1 MPYEKIGK
9 RYIIK
14 AGAINSAL
22 IKTKV
27 LPMSYYDIDNKGVS
41 FSNNSVVSLLD
52 FFNDNTLIFDKK
64 YNLLVKMISDLSI
77 QLQLLKSHEYYMIGI
92 DFEDICVVDGNI
104 FVIHRDTNFI
114 KGKQLLIPFKK
125 PMFSSPEVLEI
136 TKLPSALN
144 TNGSDS
150 YYSLGLLVIY
160 IINNNLLNNKNEI
173 SNKFEDIQLINGT
186 KMYYFLER
194 AINQRKL
201 LYI

>member
-14 AGAINSAL
+14 AGVISSAL

-77 QLQLLKSHEYYMIGI
+77 QLQFLENEGYYMIGI

-114 KGKQLLIPFKK
+114 KGKQLLVPFKK
-125 PMFSSPEVLEI
+125 PMFSSPEVLGI

-173 SNKFEDIQLINGT
+173 SNKFENIQLINGT

>member
-14 AGAINSAL
+14 AGVINSTL

-41 FSNNSVVSLLD
+41 FSNNSIISLLD

-77 QLQLLKSHEYYMIGI
+77 QLHFLKSQEYYMIGI

-114 KGKQLLIPFKK
+114 KGKQLFVPFKK
-125 PMFSSPEVLEI
+125 PMFSSPEVLSI
-136 TKLPSALN
+136 TKLPSTLN

-160 IINNNLLNNKNEI
+160 LINNNLLNNKNEI

>member
-52 FFNDNTLIFDKK
+52 FFNNNTLIFDKK

-77 QLQLLKSHEYYMIGI
+77 QLQFLENDGYYMIGI
-92 DFEDICVVDGNI
+92 DFEDICVVDDNI

-114 KGKQLLIPFKK
+114 KGKQLLVPFKK
-125 PMFSSPEVLEI
+125 PMFSSPEVSAI
-136 TKLPSALN
+136 TKLPSTLN

>member
-14 AGAINSAL
+14 AGSISSAL

-27 LPMSYYDIDNKGVS
+27 LPMSYYDIDMKGVS
-41 FSNNSVVSLLD
+41 FVSNSVVSLLD
-52 FFNDNTLIFDKK
+52 FFNDNTLIFNKK

-77 QLQLLKSHEYYMIGI
+77 QLQFLKSQEYYMIGI
-92 DFEDICVVDGNI
+92 DFEDICVVDSNI
-104 FVIHRDTNFI
+104 FVIHRDTNFV
-114 KGKQLLIPFKK
+114 KGKQLLVPFKK
-125 PMFSSPEVLEI
+125 PMFSSPEVLSI

>member
-14 AGAINSAL
+14 AGVINSTL
-22 IKTKV
+22 IKTKM

-52 FFNDNTLIFDKK
+52 FFNDNTLIFNKK

-77 QLQLLKSHEYYMIGI
+77 QLQFLENDGYYMIGI

-104 FVIHRDTNFI
+104 FVIHRDANFI
-114 KGKQLLIPFKK
+114 KGKQLLVPFKK
-125 PMFSSPEVLEI
+125 PMFSSPEVSTI
-136 TKLPSALN
+136 TKLPSTLN

>member
-9 RYIIK
+9 KYIIK
-14 AGAINSAL
+14 AGAISSTL
-22 IKTKV
+22 IKTK
-27 LPMSYYDIDNKGVS
+27 LLTMSYYDIDKKGIS
-41 FSNNSVVSLLD
+41 FQSDSVISLLD

-64 YNLLVKMISDLSI
+64 YNLLVKMISDLSV
-77 QLQLLKSHEYYMIGI
+77 QLQFLENEGYYMIGI
-92 DFEDICVVDGNI
+92 DFEDICVVDDNI
-104 FVIHRDTNFI
+104 FIIHRDTNFI
-114 KGKQLLIPFKK
+114 KEKQLLVPFKK
-125 PMFSSPEVLEI
+125 PLFSSPEVLSI
-136 TKLPSALN
+136 TKLPSTLN

-160 IINNNLLNNKNEI
+160 IFNNNLLKNNNQI

>member
-14 AGAINSAL
+14 AGAISSAL

-41 FSNNSVVSLLD
+41 FQSDSVVSLLD
-52 FFNDNTLIFDKK
+52 FFNDNTLIFNKK
-64 YNLLVKMISDLSI
+64 YNLLVKLISDFSN
-77 QLQLLKSHEYYMIGI
+77 QLQFLENEGYYMIGI

-104 FVIHRDTNFI
+104 FVIHRDTNFV
-114 KGKQLLIPFKK
+114 KGNKLLVPFKK
-125 PMFSSPEVLEI
+125 PMFSSPEVLSI
-136 TKLPSALN
+136 TKLPSLIN
-144 TNGSDS
+144 TNGNDS

>member
-14 AGAINSAL
+14 AGAINFAL

-41 FSNNSVVSLLD
+41 FSNNSIVSLLD

-77 QLQLLKSHEYYMIGI
+77 QLQFLKSQEYYMIGI
-92 DFEDICVVDGNI
+92 DYEDICVVDGNI

-114 KGKQLLIPFKK
+114 KGKQLLVPFKK
-125 PMFSSPEVLEI
+125 PMFSSPEVLGI

>member
-14 AGAINSAL
+14 AGAISSAL

-41 FSNNSVVSLLD
+41 FQSDSVVSLLD
-52 FFNDNTLIFDKK
+52 FFNDNTLIFNKK
-64 YNLLVKMISDLSI
+64 YNLLVKLISDFSN
-77 QLQLLKSHEYYMIGI
+77 QLQFLENEGYYMIGI

-114 KGKQLLIPFKK
+114 KGKQLLVPFKK
-125 PMFSSPEVLEI
+125 PMFSSPEVLSI
-136 TKLPSALN
+136 TKLPSTLN

-173 SNKFEDIQLINGT
+173 SNKFEDIQVINGT

>member
-14 AGAINSAL
+14 AGFISSAL

-52 FFNDNTLIFDKK
+52 FFNDNTLIFNKK

-77 QLQLLKSHEYYMIGI
+77 QLQFLKSQEYYMIGI
-92 DFEDICVVDGNI
+92 DFEDICVVDDNI

-114 KGKQLLIPFKK
+114 KGKQLLVPFKK
-125 PMFSSPEVLEI
+125 PMFSSPEVLAI
-136 TKLPSALN
+136 TKLPSTLN

>member
-1 MPYEKIGK
+1 
-9 RYIIK
+9 
-14 AGAINSAL
+14 
-22 IKTKV
+22 
-27 LPMSYYDIDNKGVS
+27 
-41 FSNNSVVSLLD
+41 
-52 FFNDNTLIFDKK
+52 
-64 YNLLVKMISDLSI
+64 MISDLSI
-77 QLQLLKSHEYYMIGI
+77 QLQFLKSQEYYMIDI
-92 DFEDICVVDGNI
+92 DFEDICVVDSNI
-104 FVIHRDTNFI
+104 FVIHRDTNFV
-114 KGKQLLIPFKK
+114 KGKQLLVPFKK
-125 PMFSSPEVLEI
+125 PMFSSPEVLSI